1 MTARSYS
8 HLAATI
14 FTIVAL
20 LQLVR
25 AVAGWPVTVGQTTI
39 PVSASWVA
47 FAIAA
52 ALAWFGFTVNET

>member
-1 MTARSYS
+1 LTARSYS